1 LSGRELIP
9 PIKYGLRSLRMPAV
23 RVLTEEQLARRTVM
37 EGLGRALR
45 LVYTE
50 EQVGPPTEGINQML
64 ARLPKKFS
72 SSKSPSNENT

>member
-1 LSGRELIP
+1 
-9 PIKYGLRSLRMPAV
+9 MPAV

-50 EQVGPPTEGINQML
+50 EQVGPPTERINQML
-64 ARLPKKFS
+64 AS
-72 SSKSPSNENT
+72 TSQ